1 MTHRYSVCRTR
12 LWLWYNC
19 GLFWYIS
26 VWIPKNLRK
35 LHDNLYNVLYN
46 LTFSLFYPLIKHIGY
61 IKYANLQQWQHSVR
75 DRQRERK
82 REGGPPQQQQQLA
95 QGVGNVRST
104 RVVYTPCGRAEVF
117 TVLPHC
123 DIDRVVKPEF
133 PTVADC
139 QRKLFI
145 WKFFTLLQIIYGFI
159 VRTEREREGEA
170 RGMSREMATERM
182 LCSGRLITWFS

>member
-1 MTHRYSVCRTR
+1 MPTCNNDSTVSET
-12 LWLWYNC
+12 
-19 GLFWYIS
+19 
-26 VWIPKNLRK
+26 
-35 LHDNLYNVLYN
+35 
-46 LTFSLFYPLIKHIGY
+46 
-61 IKYANLQQWQHSVR
+61 
-75 DRQRERK
+75 DRERERK

-159 VRTEREREGEA
+159 VRTERKREGEA